1 MVGPRNRRGGS
12 PGWPTGTSLNSSG
25 EKLPGELR
33 FSFKSSGRW
42 QGKLDVF
49 LLKFF
54 CRESVS
60 IPVFANGN
68 IQYLPDVEKCIG
80 QTGVQGVMSAGKL

>member
-12 PGWPTGTSLNSSG
+12 PGWPTGTSLNLSG

-42 QGKLDVF
+42 QEKLDVF
-49 LLKFF
+49 YSNFSAERVFQSLCLLM
-54 CRESVS
+54 VTYS
-60 IPVFANGN
+60 IY
-68 IQYLPDVEKCIG
+68 Q
-80 QTGVQGVMSAGKL
+80 M